1 MKEKDTGSLFGIG
14 VWGPDGPLGFFIK
27 SKVRKIQHGNR
38 KAESKFAGAEPA
50 AEEATTDL
58 NPNLIISFL
67 DLLQKIKKDRK
78 IKPRVVN
85 VKRMK
90 NTRR

>member
-67 DLLQKIKKDRK
+67 DLLQKIK
-78 IKPRVVN
+78 PRVVN